1 MMRLVFHLNRLRVC
15 RSPRLTLRRVDGR
28 LFLDCFYFWSSPVTF
43 GHVWS
48 RVVIFSHVLPTI
60 RTGVARNKFKV
71 AKSDRPKIER
81 PTGNRPV
88 LDRFVAMRDSLKWR
102 RSPSDSDFQVSAFR
116 FQVGARPKGLAL
128 RKEWLV
134 LLALARAARTMV
146 KNEKR

>member
-1 MMRLVFHLNRLRVC
+1 MAVRNGAPPEGVVLWQGSR
-15 RSPRLTLRRVDGR
+15 RLTAAG
-28 LFLDCFYFWSSPVTF
+28 F
-43 GHVWS
+43 
-48 RVVIFSHVLPTI
+48 VVIM
-60 RTGVARNKFKV
+60 ARNKFKV